1 MIQTNP
7 GSQPQTRYLPTLH
20 LGKELQAA
28 VVGFLSSV
36 YILFLIPSLL
46 ADAGMPT
53 GGLST
58 AIAVV
63 AGVSCL
69 IMGVLANRPFV
80 LAPGVGI
87 GAYFVYGVVLGK
99 GLSWQAALAAAFCAG
114 VLLFVLSL
122 LGLRN
127 FMLRAIPQT
136 IKIAFMAGLGLFI
149 ALLGL
154 RNGGMIVADPVTLVK
169 LGDLSQVST
178 VLAFFGVLLLAILVA
193 LRVPMAFSIGL
204 IFLTLIAWSVQL
216 SVPTN
221 FVSLPA
227 SFSEVLFKLDFSSA
241 LSSPFLLAVVGFFF
255 IGLLDP
261 VATFAGLGR
270 LAGLQDSD
278 GKVFGSHRSYIAG
291 GFSMILGSLFG
302 VSPVVTLVESAVP
315 MQEGGRTGWT
325 AIFVG
330 VLFLLSLF
338 ILPVLGAIPA
348 VATAPLL
355 VIVGAIMMRG
365 VADLEWSRMEDI
377 LPAFFVVATM
387 AFTFNIATGIALGMI
402 AYIVLHSILGR
413 ADDVHPFSYI
423 LTLALIFYLVF
434 YG

>member
-1 MIQTNP
+1 MTQANQ
-7 GSQPQTRYLPTLH
+7 SPQTRLQALN
-20 LGKELQAA
+20 LGKEFQAA

-36 YILFLIPSLL
+36 YILFLMPSLL
-46 ADAGMPT
+46 GDTGMPI

-114 VLLFVLSL
+114 VLMFVLSL

-127 FMLRAIPQT
+127 FMLEAIPQT
-136 IKIAFMAGLGLFI
+136 IKTAFMAGLGLFI

-154 RNGGMIVADPVTLVK
+154 RNGGLIVADPVTLVK
-169 LGDLSQVST
+169 LGDLSQGGT
-178 VLAFFGVLLLAILVA
+178 ILALFGVLLIAFLVA

-204 IFLTLIAWSVQL
+204 VVLTFISWVVQL
-216 SVPTN
+216 NIPTTFISN
-221 FVSLPA
+221 PA
-227 SFSEVLFKLDFSSA
+227 PFSDVLLKLDFSSA
-241 LSSPFLLAVVGFFF
+241 LSSPFLIAVIGFFF

-261 VATFAGLGR
+261 AATFAGLGR

-278 GKVFGSHRSYIAG
+278 GKVFGSNRSYIAG
-291 GFSMILGSLFG
+291 GLSMLLGPLLG
-302 VSPVVTLVESAVP
+302 VSPVVTFVESAVP

-330 VLFLLSLF
+330 LLFLLALF
-338 ILPVLGAIPA
+338 FLPVLGAIPA

-355 VIVGAIMMRG
+355 VVVGAIMMRG

-402 AYIVLHSILGR
+402 AYVVLYAILGR
-413 ADDVHPFSYI
+413 SNEVHPFSYV
-423 LTLALIFYLVF
+423 LTLALVGYLAF